1 MKRFVSSVGGFFSC
15 LGGCISKAWQDS
27 DCHYYIPKRR
37 FGGNTTEEEGGGSV
51 PRQGKPVPRNAFLG
65 SFRDCVGKAWEEA
78 DTWYHI
84 PKSRFADPEFNQTAY
99 SAAEVQGVLS
109 RVGVFFRKLG
119 DCVSM
124 AWKESDHYYNLPKS
138 RYQDPSF
145 MREKMA
151 AAPKPQARFVLPPL
165 VIGMGVAGE
174 DIEDGWL
181 ARPSRDQPDEE
192 FIIPEDGAV
201 DSRKPEIEL
210 E

>member
-1 MKRFVSSVGGFFSC
+1 
-15 LGGCISKAWQDS
+15 
-27 DCHYYIPKRR
+27 
-37 FGGNTTEEEGGGSV
+37 
-51 PRQGKPVPRNAFLG
+51 
-65 SFRDCVGKAWEEA
+65 
-78 DTWYHI
+78 
-84 PKSRFADPEFNQTAY
+84 
-99 SAAEVQGVLS
+99 
-109 RVGVFFRKLG
+109 
-119 DCVSM
+119 
-124 AWKESDHYYNLPKS
+124 
-138 RYQDPSF
+138 